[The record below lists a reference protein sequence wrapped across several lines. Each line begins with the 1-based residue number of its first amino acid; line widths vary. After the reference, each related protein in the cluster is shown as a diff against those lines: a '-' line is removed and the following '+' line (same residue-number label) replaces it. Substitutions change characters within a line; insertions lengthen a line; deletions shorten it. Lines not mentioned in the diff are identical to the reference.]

1 MFEDKVL
8 KHKRAEG
15 YYRRNAALGNVDGA
29 WKNFVEANKVPDPSS
44 MKLAELPRSEWDNF
58 NTPDLEQTPDSVL
71 KPGETL
77 EDFDVTF
84 RRPNADG
91 GRIGFYEGGDYNR
104 SKMKKLADA
113 FARQKYGRTLTDLPD
128 VKRFEMEDL
137 AIKSLSKNIENKA
150 QGGSAGQLV
159 RNTVD
164 GSRPGYKGPVQSSGE
179 KKTTLYKKLLNDL
192 PEGYLEDYKKIFL
205 KDRGDGTFS
214 LKPGDA
220 PKGILDME
228 KKYGDVI
235 KKMKTRQGEVKN
247 ITRKIGEMNSAIKKS
262 LEKDNL
268 IVSGLSDADVVRK
281 TDLKIVGDIDLKAP
295 KGMNTHHFMPL
306 AGVEGESINLSS
318 TKNTA
323 FIDEKLNKKMS
334 PYDKRLKANQK
345 EQIKLLNEK
354 PTGYKI
360 RIKQLNFK
368 AKNIYKEAGK
378 KVPGSKG
385 ILGYS
390 QIEVKPDGTYDIK
403 VTGIDSNKSFAG
415 LKGEEILYKNIS
427 NADKI
432 KVQKIADLTSELG
445 GKEKLTKLLTNGS
458 GTGAERTLLKQIIT
472 GGNTILKGTG
482 KFVAG
487 ALNPV
492 DFFRLKN
499 LIGLPAAIAAVGFD
513 TVAIADDVFRKGQ
526 PFDVAAGNEFLTQF
540 LDLNTE
546 SKQAQRILDDK
557 GSNLSPAAKEYAEA
571 LVDFGKYKNLL
582 KEKND
587 VSKTGSLE
595 TFEED
600 QAKFDAQLKVLEEK
614 FSNTREDGML
624 DYQAAV
630 NELGIN
636 EEQSEYIGE
645 PKKAGMFTYA
655 ADDTNTIPK
664 YPFLTEDMGTGQ
676 SRSDGFYR
684 NADGN
689 RIKVNEY
696 GYATKGNI
704 FDIPGKTGA
713 RVDKKLPYGETDQG
727 RNPALL
733 TEGEK
738 IFRAET
744 KQPAKY
750 QKPFTYKDFNYQNK
764 ALSEEQY
771 NKILKYYQ
779 DQGFI
784 KPGQKLENV
793 NIPKGYNKRIVNGKE
808 YDPPK
813 TLLQY
818 VTDVENIDD
827 KWKQAIYQ
835 PGMLGAGDKFA
846 EGGIANTRIGFKTG
860 SSIASL
866 LSKFFKP
873 KPKKTI
879 TIKRGES
886 GTIGASGNSE
896 KDFFNRYYFP
906 PKGSFTNQSADA
918 RYFSKLGGPKGKP
931 KVLTAEITPQELKE
945 GYRLRSLDSK
955 DPEIGDI
962 IIPQSAKDKV
972 KTDYYNTIRA
982 RIEKI
987 LKNND

>member
-1 MFEDKVL
+1 MKEYFASKGWLTKYAQAEDSRGMWQK
-8 KHKRAEG
+8 
-15 YYRRNAALGNVDGA
+15 YVDE
-29 WKNFVEANKVPDPSS
+29 VEANRVQDPGS
-44 MKLAELPRSEWDNF
+44 MDHGSRTMYSE
-58 NTPDLEQTPDSVL
+58 
-71 KPGETL
+71 
-77 EDFDVTF
+77 
-84 RRPNADG
+84 
-91 GRIGFYEGGDYNR
+91 
-104 SKMKKLADA
+104 
-113 FARQKYGRTLTDLPD
+113 
-128 VKRFEMEDL
+128 
-137 AIKSLSKNIENKA
+137 
-150 QGGSAGQLV
+150 GQLV
-159 RNTVD
+159 SNTDD
-164 GSRPGYKGPVQSSGE
+164 GSRPGYGGDTSKVYNEKTGHIYPGGNKYRKWWSKTPGNNQHKNSLKSLKNPEYIETLTERINDPKYKNYNYQDLVDESIITDKEYRALKKLGIDAQFEGKHSYVPKNKGNMVRYAKMSLQSNPSILTKMAGKEGLHLSHLSLTELDSLKNLGYLPKDINIKSYHSFE
-179 KKTTLYKKLLNDL
+179 KKIVANAKEIYEVQNNKSLSTPEKRAEIAKLQN
-192 PEGYLEDYKKIFL
+192 
-205 KDRGDGTFS
+205 KDRALRKEFPKYADTKAR
-214 LKPGDA
+214 LKVRASNLELSG
-220 PKGILDME
+220 L
-228 KKYGDVI
+228 
-235 KKMKTRQGEVKN
+235 
-247 ITRKIGEMNSAIKKS
+247 KIGEKLPNPAVAISQTEGTLLKDIKTGSQKEKDLLKLSTKS
-262 LEKDNL
+262 LE
-268 IVSGLSDADVVRK
+268 A
-281 TDLKIVGDIDLKAP
+281 
-295 KGMNTHHFMPL
+295 
-306 AGVEGESINLSS
+306 
-318 TKNTA
+318 
-323 FIDEKLNKKMS
+323 
-334 PYDKRLKANQK
+334 
-345 EQIKLLNEK
+345 
-354 PTGYKI
+354 
-360 RIKQLNFK
+360 
-368 AKNIYKEAGK
+368 
-378 KVPGSKG
+378 
-385 ILGYS
+385 
-390 QIEVKPDGTYDIK
+390 
-403 VTGIDSNKSFAG
+403 
-415 LKGEEILYKNIS
+415 
-427 NADKI
+427 KI
-432 KVQKIADLTSELG
+432 KELG
-445 GKEKLTKLLTNGS
+445 GKEKLTQILTNGG
-458 GTGAERTLLKQIIT
+458 GTGTERTLLKQIIT
-472 GGNTILKGTG
+472 GGNSILKGTG

-499 LIGLPAAIAAVGFD
+499 LIGLPAAVAAVAYD

-587 VSKTGSLE
+587 ISKAGSLE
-595 TFEED
+595 NFEED
-600 QAKFDAQLKVLEEK
+600 QAKIDKQLKVLEEK
-614 FSNTREDGML
+614 MKNMKEDGVF

-676 SRSDGFYR
+676 SRSDGFYK

-764 ALSEEQY
+764 ALSDEQY
-771 NKILKYYQ
+771 NNVLKYYQ

-784 KPGQKLENV
+784 KDDQRLEDV

-813 TLLQY
+813 TFLQD
-818 VTDVENIDD
+818 TTEFFNIGD

-835 PGMLGAGDKFA
+835 PGMLGAGNKFA
-846 EGGIANTRIGFKTG
+846 EGGIANTRVGFRTG

-873 KPKKTI
+873 KKTI

-886 GTIGASGNSE
+886 GTLGASGNSE

-906 PKGSFTNQSADA
+906 PKGGFTNQSADA
-918 RYFSKLGGPKGKP
+918 RYFSKLGGTEGKP
-931 KVLTAEITPQELKE
+931 KVLTAEITPAELRE